1 MKKIFKFAAVIL
13 SVAALASCSMF
24 ELDNFD
30 GPNAQVSGR
39 LLDTKTGEP
48 IGVEAA
54 FSQEIDWANVDWAT
68 WTFPVI
74 TVSKGSLIVN
84 ELGWKDKSGNEVY
97 EDQRW
102 FIRFD
107 GSYRNNLIFA
117 ADYKVLLKELP
128 CYENDQVLSLKEGAN
143 PNSDIKTT
151 PFCRIVDPKVTYDA
165 AAKQLKATFKVELG
179 DATKANNIMNLKFCG
194 NTQLFVGATVFNMVT
209 NDGGASKQGTDLSAY
224 GWGVFPA
231 AQPGQEVT
239 LTIDCNPQ
247 GANAALFKYEK
258 QDRYFR
264 IAAQASGNGY
274 NTQQAYNFSPTFK
287 VSADFKTIEVY
298 EWTAF

>member
-1 MKKIFKFAAVIL
+1 MKKIFKFAAVL
-13 SVAALASCSMF
+13 MSVAAVASCSLF
-24 ELDNFD
+24 QLDNYD

-39 LLDTKTGEP
+39 LLDAKTGEA

-107 GSYRNNLIFA
+107 GQYRNNLIFA
-117 ADYKVLLKELP
+117 GDYKVLLKELP
-128 CYENDQVLSLKEGAN
+128 CYENDQVLSLQKGEN
-143 PNSDIKTT
+143 KNKDITAT
-151 PFCRIVDPKVTYDA
+151 PFCRIVNPTITYDQA
-165 AAKQLKATFKVELG
+165 TKKLKATFSVELG
-179 DATKANNIMNLKFCG
+179 DATKAANILNLRFCG
-194 NTQLFVGATVFNMVT
+194 NTQLFVGATVFNMVQ
-209 NDGGASKQGTDLSAY
+209 NDAGAKKEGGT
-224 GWGVFPA
+224 WGPMVFPA
-231 AQPGQEVT
+231 AQPGQVVT
-239 LTIDCNPQ
+239 LEIETQ
-247 GANAALFKYEK
+247 SAANADLFKYE

-264 IAAQASGNGY
+264 IAAQCSGNGY